1 MDKDIT
7 LAALVPAGWLGG
19 LVLLVAYMLVSPV
32 LFIVALF
39 RPEGLEDLPDM
50 LLELIGGAGQSGG

>member
-39 RPEGLEDLPDM
+39 RPEGVEDLPDM